1 MTRKKKKVPSVA
13 GEKFV
18 PIKVDTRPSADKE
31 EYRRRKQQNLAKKK
45 RQRSVAEQYQE
56 EKQLREELESEQRL
70 DKNQHGK
77 GKTRAQRQSRLKQ
90 DPALVA
96 RRSAQLLERQAE
108 DSSSSD
114 SEEESN

>member
-18 PIKVDTRPSADKE
+18 PIKVDTRPSADQE

-56 EKQLREELESEQRL
+56 DKQLREELASEKRL
-70 DKNQHGK
+70 QKTPQGKKGK
-77 GKTRAQRQSRLKQ
+77 GRQPRLKH
-90 DPALVA
+90 DPAEVA
-96 RRSAQLLERQAE
+96 RRSAELLQSQSD
-108 DSSSSD
+108 DSSD
-114 SEEESN
+114 EEDNS